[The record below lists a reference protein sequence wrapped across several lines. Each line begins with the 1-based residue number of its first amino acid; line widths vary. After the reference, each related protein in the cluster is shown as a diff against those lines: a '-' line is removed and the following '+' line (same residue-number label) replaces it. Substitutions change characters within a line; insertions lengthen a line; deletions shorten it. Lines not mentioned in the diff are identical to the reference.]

1 MKVYIWGTGKI
12 ADTVHTNG
20 INGDLQGFIETR
32 KSKKEFK
39 GFPVYSAEEIKKN
52 DYDYI
57 IVANSHTDAIY
68 HLCAKW
74 GNLDLNK
81 MIFIKRGSCATFQI
95 SPEMKKILG
104 EKNYTTYAGN
114 YDRLEE
120 TFFEED
126 LKKYTKMN
134 KREAFRIREEYLRPI
149 LSDKYAVNTGFDSYF
164 WMDLWAAKHIISSGI
179 KEHYDVGSRVDG
191 FIAHLLAAGLTVNM
205 IDVRP
210 FGGEAENLYTIV
222 DDATMMRQFED
233 NSIQSLSAL
242 CSPEHFGLGRYGD
255 PVDPEACFQ
264 FFEKVQQKLRPGG
277 RTYLAVPVGQDRV
290 EFNAHRVFSAN
301 TVISCLS
308 KLRLVEFS
316 AIDEGKIFY
325 NENVEKYDSRSEGH
339 VVGLFC
345 FEKPMGATSV

>member
-1 MKVYIWGTGKI
+1 MKIYIWGTGKI
-12 ADTVHTNG
+12 ADTIYTNG

-32 KSKKEFK
+32 KSKREYK
-39 GFPVYSAEEIKKN
+39 GFSVYETGDIKKN
-52 DYDYI
+52 NYDYI

-68 HLCAKW
+68 HLCAEQ
-74 GNLDLNK
+74 GIDLNK
-81 MIFIKRGSCATFQI
+81 MIFIERGSCATFH
-95 SPEMKKILG
+95 SCPEVKEILG
-104 EKNYTTYAGN
+104 EKNYAIYAGN
-114 YDRLEE
+114 YGRLEG

-126 LKKYTKMN
+126 LKKYKKMN
-134 KREAFRIREEYLRPI
+134 KREAFCISEEHLRPI
-149 LSDKYAVNTGFDSYF
+149 LFDKYAVNTGFDSYF

-191 FIAHLLAAGLTVNM
+191 FIAHLLAAGLKVNM

-210 FGGEAENLYTIV
+210 FSGEAKNLYTII
-222 DDATMMRQFED
+222 DDATMMRQFKD
-233 NSIQSLSAL
+233 NSLQSLSAL

-264 FFEKVQQKLRPGG
+264 FFEKVQQKLKPGG
-277 RTYLAVPVGQDRV
+277 RAYIAVPVGQDRV
-290 EFNAHRVFSAN
+290 EFNAHRVFYAN

-316 AIDEGKIFY
+316 AVDEGKIFY
-325 NENVEKYDSRSEGH
+325 NEDVQKYDNRSEGH

-345 FEKPMGATSV
+345 FEKPMGDINV